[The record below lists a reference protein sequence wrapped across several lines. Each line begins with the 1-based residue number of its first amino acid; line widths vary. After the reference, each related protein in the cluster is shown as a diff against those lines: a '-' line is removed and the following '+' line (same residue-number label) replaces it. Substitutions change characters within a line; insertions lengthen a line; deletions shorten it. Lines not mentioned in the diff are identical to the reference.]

1 MPDAE
6 RQETSARPGFLGGAA
21 PPSEGH
27 RHRPGAW
34 DPLQAS
40 HEVTPQA
47 PALYPCGL
55 EALWPGLRGWVTPM
69 FQGPAEQQ
77 TAHGRPGCLPCL

>member
-1 MPDAE
+1 MPDAA
-6 RQETSARPGFLGGAA
+6 RQETSARPGFLGGAAPGAEGQVRAA

-47 PALYPCGL
+47 PVLYPCGL

-69 FQGPAEQQ
+69 FQGPS
-77 TAHGRPGCLPCL
+77 